1 MSSSMKT
8 SDDFAALQI
17 GDGISAG
24 VMIGGHLLRPQ
35 VGYSEIGHTC
45 VDIDGLPCRCGLRGC

>member
-1 MSSSMKT
+1 MKT

-45 VDIDGLPCRCGLRGC
+45 VDIDELPCRCGLRGC